1 MDPEL
6 RSVVPGA
13 KAMMEAGHF
22 EPVHASLNDDECTT
36 TMAVVS
42 LVPLSFL
49 GFLLNLA
56 SQVAAQPRYVK
67 CVEERGNFTT
77 TSTFKTNLDTLL
89 ANLTSSTQ
97 INYGFYNL
105 SYGQNP
111 DEVSVIGLCRG
122 DLEPDVCR
130 SCLNEARSFL
140 PQNCSNNKEA
150 IVFYDTCMLRYS
162 NRAILGVMEDSPWYY
177 FWEGNNV
184 TDVNQYK
191 ADLNKLLGE
200 LGSKAAS
207 GDSRLKFATGNVAG
221 PNFQNI
227 YALVQCTPDLSAQI
241 CRNCLDMAFSEIY
254 KCCDRKGAVGIGRP
268 SCTVRYRNSI
278 FYETAVPDVT
288 TPPASTT
295 ITQGKSNRL
304 RLVIA
309 IVVPVV
315 SFITLVI
322 FVSIYLRV
330 RKSKKYIEAEVDGEI
345 ISVEQLQ
352 FNYDTIKDATNDF
365 SDENKVGQGGY
376 GPVYKG
382 RLSDGREIAVKRL
395 SMNSSQGDAE
405 FKNEVMLVAKLQH
418 RNLVRLLGFC
428 LERKE
433 RLLIY
438 EYVPNKSLDKF
449 IFDPTKNAEIDFG
462 IAKQVVMDQ
471 THESTNTIV
480 GTYGYMAPE
489 YAMHGQFSSKS
500 DVYSFGVLILE
511 IVSGYKI
518 NNPIGQNEEYLISFV
533 WKNWRKG
540 TALNI
545 VDPNLIGGST
555 NEVIRCIHIG
565 LLCVQDNVADRPTM
579 ASVVLMLNSSTT
591 TLAIPSEPAFFIN
604 TGNLSALQ
612 SEEYNSES
620 AGKNEPVQAL
630 KTEASISD
638 LYPR

>member
-6 RSVVPGA
+6 TSVVPCA
-13 KAMMEAGHF
+13 KAMMGTGHF
-22 EPVHASLNDDECTT
+22 DSVHTSLNDDECTT
-36 TMAVVS
+36 TMAIVS

-49 GFLLNLA
+49 CFLLNLA
-56 SQVAAQPRYVK
+56 SQVTAEPRYAE
-67 CVEERGNFTT
+67 CVTERGNFTT
-77 TSTFKTNLDTLL
+77 TTTFKTNLNTLL
-89 ANLTSSTQ
+89 ANLTSSNQ

-111 DEVSVIGLCRG
+111 DKVSVIGLCRG
-122 DLEPDVCR
+122 DLKLDVCS

-150 IVFYDTCMLRYS
+150 IVFYDNCMLRYS
-162 NRAILGVMEDSPWYY
+162 NRSILGVMEDTPWYY
-177 FWEGNNV
+177 HWGGNNV
-184 TDVNQYK
+184 TDVNQYN
-191 ADLNKLLGE
+191 ADLDKLLGK
-200 LGSKAAS
+200 LRSKAAS
-207 GDSRLKFATGNVAG
+207 GDSRLKFATGNVSG
-221 PNFQNI
+221 LNFQNI

-241 CRNCLDMAFSEIY
+241 CQDCLGVAFSEIP
-254 KCCDRKGAVGIGRP
+254 KCCDRRRAVIIGRP
-268 SCTVRYRNSI
+268 GCTVRYGNSI

-304 RLVIA
+304 RLIIV
-309 IVVPVV
+309 IVVLVV

-322 FVSIYLRV
+322 FVSIYLKV
-330 RKSKKYIEAEVDGEI
+330 RKSKKYIKTEVDGEI

-405 FKNEVMLVAKLQH
+405 FKNEVM
-418 RNLVRLLGFC
+418 
-428 LERKE
+428 
-433 RLLIY
+433 
-438 EYVPNKSLDKF
+438 
-449 IFDPTKNAEIDFG
+449 
-462 IAKQVVMDQ
+462 
-471 THESTNTIV
+471 
-480 GTYGYMAPE
+480 
-489 YAMHGQFSSKS
+489 
-500 DVYSFGVLILE
+500 
-511 IVSGYKI
+511 GYKI
-518 NNPIGQNEEYLISFV
+518 NNPIGQNEEYLLSFV

-545 VDPNLIGGST
+545 VEPNLIGGST

-591 TLAIPSEPAFFIN
+591 LAIPSEPAFFIS

-612 SEEYNSES
+612 SEEYHSGS
-620 AGKNEPVQAL
+620 AGKNEPLQAS
-630 KTEASISD
+630 KDEASISD